1 MIQEGDIVVFKC
13 RGLYKVQ
20 KVGTLDFSGADRK
33 KIYYTMQ
40 SVDAEKEKAYIPVE
54 GEHNI
59 RRPATRE
66 EALTL
71 IDEMDDID
79 ILWVTNERMREREYK
94 TCISSCECE
103 AWVKILKTLYQRT
116 TKRGS
121 ITSMDKKY
129 RQIAEKALYSEFAY
143 ALDISADEVDG
154 FIKDRKNL

>member
-1 MIQEGDIVVFKC
+1 M
-13 RGLYKVQ
+13 
-20 KVGTLDFSGADRK
+20 
-33 KIYYTMQ
+33 
-40 SVDAEKEKAYIPVE
+40 E

>member
-1 MIQEGDIVVFKC
+1 M
-13 RGLYKVQ
+13 
-20 KVGTLDFSGADRK
+20 
-33 KIYYTMQ
+33 
-40 SVDAEKEKAYIPVE
+40 
-54 GEHNI
+54 
-59 RRPATRE
+59 
-66 EALTL
+66 
-71 IDEMDDID
+71 
-79 ILWVTNERMREREYK
+79 

>member
-33 KIYYTMQ
+33 KIYYTLQ
-40 SVDAEKEKAYIPVE
+40 SVDDEKEKAYIPVE

-71 IDEMDDID
+71 IDEMDEVEV
-79 ILWVTNERMREREYK
+79 LWVSSERMREREYK
-94 TCISSCECE
+94 ACIAGCDCE
-103 AWVKILKTLYQRT
+103 AWVKMLKTLHQRT
-116 TKRGS
+116 TKRGT
-121 ITSMDKKY
+121 ITSIDKKY
-129 RQIAEKALYSEFAY
+129 RQIAERALYSEFAY
-143 ALDISADEVDG
+143 ALGISPDEVDG
-154 FIKDRKNL
+154 FIKDRTNS